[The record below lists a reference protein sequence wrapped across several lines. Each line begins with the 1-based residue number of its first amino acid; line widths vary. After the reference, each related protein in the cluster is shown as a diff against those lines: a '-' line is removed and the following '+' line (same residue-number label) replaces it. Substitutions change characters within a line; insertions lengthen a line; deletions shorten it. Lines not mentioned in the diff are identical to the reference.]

1 MNNTLTTSQ
10 QIEKIFDD
18 NRLNDVKRFLNA
30 RHRLNDLNTFLV
42 FLFYLVQSSGIMVT
56 MIGSAY
62 NNQTF
67 IWTGIGLNLT
77 ASLINIYEKINNNL
91 MKNMLTNIK
100 AIKDNNYVDEAAI
113 VDLENITIPVP
124 PQPQIQT
131 QAPPSQT
138 QTQAQAQMQSQ
149 TPTSTTETLH
159 NSWIKNQKS

>member
-18 NRLNDVKRFLNA
+18 NRLNDVKRFLDA

-113 VDLENITIPVP
+113 VDLENINIPVP

-131 QAPPSQT
+131 QSQT
-138 QTQAQAQMQSQ
+138 QAPTSQSQSQ
-149 TPTSTTETLH
+149 TPTSTTETLP